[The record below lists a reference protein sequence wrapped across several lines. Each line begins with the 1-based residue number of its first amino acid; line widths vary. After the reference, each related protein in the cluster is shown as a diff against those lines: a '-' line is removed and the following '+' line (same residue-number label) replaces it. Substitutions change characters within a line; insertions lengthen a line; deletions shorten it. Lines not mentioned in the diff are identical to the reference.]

1 VTVTPPLAV
10 DVGRADQR
18 DNYGH
23 VEPMSVHF
31 DDIDATGV
39 VHNMRYGLLL
49 ERAMVAFWARHGH
62 SFNQGRPTTPDAFN
76 VVKEFSISY
85 HTPIRD
91 TGEVGVHFW
100 IERLGESSA
109 VYAFRLLS
117 ADGRTV
123 YAEGRRVVIKLDQ
136 TTLTPSP
143 WTPASRA
150 TAETLLRPEA
160 AL

>member
-1 VTVTPPLAV
+1 
-10 DVGRADQR
+10 
-18 DNYGH
+18 
-23 VEPMSVHF
+23 
-31 DDIDATGV
+31 
-39 VHNMRYGLLL
+39 
-49 ERAMVAFWARHGH
+49 
-62 SFNQGRPTTPDAFN
+62 
-76 VVKEFSISY
+76 
-85 HTPIRD
+85 
-91 TGEVGVHFW
+91 VHFW